1 MSTAADVAEFII
13 GTEMRA
19 GTPVLTLRLALYLYF
34 AQLESFAKRS
44 KALFPDDIS
53 TRRPFPCVDSVYY
66 KYNIYADGIL
76 LDLPER
82 LPLEEAALVR
92 PLLERLRRKAAWEL
106 VAMTKQPCSPFMKA
120 KQEGAPLTTTF
131 FKELPSEAFNVF

>member
-34 AQLESFAKRS
+34 AQLESFAKRG
-44 KALFPDDIS
+44 KALFPDEIS
-53 TRRPFPCVDSVYY
+53 TRLPFPRVDSVYY
-66 KYNIYADGIL
+66 KYHIYADGIL

-92 PLLERLRRKAAWEL
+92 SLLERLRRKAAWEL
-106 VAMTKQPCSPFMKA
+106 VAMVQQPCSPFMKA
-120 KQEGAPLTTTF
+120 KRKDVPLTVTF
-131 FKELPSEAFNVF
+131 FKELPSGAFNVF

>member
-19 GTPVLTLRLALYLYF
+19 DTPVTTLRLALYLYF
-34 AQLESFAKRS
+34 AQLESFAKRGR
-44 KALFPDDIS
+44 ALFADNIS

-106 VAMTKQPCSPFMKA
+106 VAMAKQPCSPFMKA
-120 KQEGAPLTTTF
+120 KQKGAPLTTMF
-131 FKELPSEAFNVF
+131 FKELL

>member
-1 MSTAADVAEFII
+1 MLSADHVAEFII

-34 AQLESFAKRS
+34 AQLESFAKRGG
-44 KALFPDDIS
+44 ALFPDDIS
-53 TRRPFPCVDSVYY
+53 TRRPFPCVNSVYY

-106 VAMTKQPCSPFMKA
+106 VAMAKQPCSPFMKA
-120 KQEGAPLTTTF
+120 KQEGAPLTVTF
-131 FKELPSEAFNVF
+131 FKKLSSGAFNVF

>member
-1 MSTAADVAEFII
+1 MLTAADIAEFII
-13 GTEMRA
+13 GTELRA
-19 GTPVLTLRLALYLYF
+19 GTPVMTLRLALYLYF
-34 AQLESFAKRS
+34 TQLESFAKRGR
-44 KALFPDDIS
+44 ALFPDDIS

-92 PLLERLRRKAAWEL
+92 PLLERLRKKGTWEL
-106 VAMTKQPCSPFMKA
+106 MAMVKQPCSPFMKA
-120 KQEGAPLTTTF
+120 KQKDTPFTTTF
-131 FKELPSEAFNVF
+131 FKELL

>member
-19 GTPVLTLRLALYLYF
+19 DTPVTTLRLALYLFF
-34 AQLESFAKRS
+34 AQLESFAKRGR
-44 KALFPDDIS
+44 ALFPDDIS
-53 TRRPFPCVDSVYY
+53 TRRPFPCVEDVYY
-66 KYNIYADGIL
+66 KYRVYADGIL

-106 VAMTKQPCSPFMKA
+106 VAMAKQPCSPFMKA
-120 KQEGAPLTTTF
+120 KREDVPLTVTF
-131 FKELPSEAFNVF
+131 FKELPSGTFNVF

>member
-1 MSTAADVAEFII
+1 MLPAADIAEFII
-13 GTEMRA
+13 GTELRA
-19 GTPVLTLRLALYLYF
+19 GTPVTTLRLALYLYF
-34 AQLESFAKRS
+34 AQLESFAKRGE
-44 KALFPDDIS
+44 ALFPDEIS

-92 PLLERLRRKAAWEL
+92 PLLECLRKKGTWEL
-106 VAMTKQPCSPFMKA
+106 MAMVKQPCSPFMKA
-120 KQEGAPLTTTF
+120 KQKGAPLITMF
-131 FKELPSEAFNVF
+131 FKELL

>member
-19 GTPVLTLRLALYLYF
+19 DTPVTTLRLALYLYF
-34 AQLESFAKRS
+34 AQLESFAKRGR
-44 KALFPDDIS
+44 ALFADDIS
-53 TRRPFPCVDSVYY
+53 TRRPFPCIDSVYY

-76 LDLPER
+76 LDLPSR
-82 LPLEEAALVR
+82 LPIKEAALVR

-106 VAMTKQPCSPFMKA
+106 VAMVQQPCSPFMKA
-120 KQEGAPLTTTF
+120 KQEGAPLTTMF
-131 FKELPSEAFNVF
+131 FKELSSGAFNVF